1 MSAYI
6 VMCMY
11 LCIVLDVE
19 NGFGLVPSRQ
29 LNVIIGDEVHVE
41 CKANKF
47 VYTEPALYLVDGVD
61 ETPLTSGEGLEIT
74 PTM

>member
-1 MSAYI
+1 MRMFVYI
-6 VMCMY
+6 FVG
-11 LCIVLDVE
+11 VE

-29 LNVIIGDEVHVE
+29 LNVVIGDQVQVE

-47 VYTEPALYLVDGVD
+47 VFSEPALYLVDGVD
-61 ETPLTSGEGLEIT
+61 ETPLTAGQGLEIT